1 MSEVLAIVLIVV
13 AALAIRAVVAGI
25 MRYLAVEPADP
36 ESRSSGF
43 RDIRHWLERRRSNR

>member
-1 MSEVLAIVLIVV
+1 MSEVLAVILIVV
-13 AALAIRAVVAGI
+13 AALALRAAVAGI
-25 MRYLAVEPADP
+25 MRYLTVEPTDP